1 MRMSSAVERSD
12 LHHVDDEEDSCEC
25 LDCSEEEG
33 GVADG
38 VKVAGG
44 VAEVV
49 DLVDDGCYLG

>member
-1 MRMSSAVERSD
+1 MLTM
-12 LHHVDDEEDSCEC
+12 EDGCEC
-25 LDCSEEEG
+25 LDCGEEEG

-49 DLVDDGCYLG
+49 DLVDDGCYHWSSVE